1 MKNEKGNALFIVFIA
16 LGLIASLTFV
26 VKQSS
31 QGSANLDRET
41 ANLVASDLI
50 QMGSKVQYGLKR
62 FMLAHELDITEVSF
76 EDSAKGINGDN
87 SNCADNTCNLFSLSG
102 GKVNPPLL
110 PAEAIDVAYTTCS
123 TGTGVYNGQRKYY
136 IMVASVQDV
145 GTDLSDILLYYCGV
159 RSDVCEAINIKQ
171 GLRAKGDSPIVNGHG
186 SLGASQYA
194 SFSGDMSII
203 PTTEAG
209 RFGSL
214 DSRLNGARVFCSE
227 DNSASFGNFF
237 YTVIHER

>member
-31 QGSANLDRET
+31 QGSSNLDRET

-87 SNCADNTCNLFSLSG
+87 SNCADNSCNLFSLSG

-110 PAEAIDVAYTTCS
+110 PADALDISYSTCLGAS
-123 TGTGVYNGQRKYY
+123 YMYNGQRKYY
-136 IMVASVQDV
+136 IMIASVQDV
-145 GTDLSDILLYYCGV
+145 GTDLPEIILFYCGV
-159 RSDVCEAINIKQ
+159 RPEVCEAVNIKQ
-171 GLRAKGDSPIVNGHG
+171 GLRAKGDTPITNHHG
-186 SLGASQYA
+186 TTAASQYTQ
-194 SFSGDMSII
+194 FSGDMSTI

-214 DSRLNGARVFCSE
+214 DSRLDGARIFCSE
-227 DNSASFGNFF
+227 DEMAGQGNFF
-237 YTVIHER
+237 YTVLYER